1 MELLKSIRIKTGTA
15 ILRNR
20 ASGNRRKAFFKNF
33 DAVKTIGIV
42 WNPANSEDFKTLAK
56 FHQQMA
62 ERNIDV
68 HVIGYYDGK
77 NLPDIYTAI
86 RYLTCIRKHE
96 VNMFYI
102 PMSND
107 AKDFI
112 NKKFDVLIDINFEK
126 IFPLSY
132 ITVMSKALFK
142 SGLFEKENP
151 SAPFDL
157 MMEIK
162 KPAAVDN
169 YLKQTVQYLE
179 MINA

>member
-1 MELLKSIRIKTGTA
+1 MELLKSIRIKTGTV
-15 ILRNR
+15 ILRRR
-20 ASGNRRKAFFKNF
+20 ASDSRRKTVFGNF
-33 DAVKTIGIV
+33 SAVKTIGIV
-42 WNPANSEDFKTLAK
+42 WNSANSEDFKTLAA
-56 FHQQMA
+56 FHQQMT

-77 NLPDIYTAI
+77 NLPDRYTAI

-102 PMSND
+102 PISND
-107 AKDFI
+107 ARDFM

-142 SGLFEKENP
+142 AGLFEQENP
-151 SAPFDL
+151 LAPFDL

-169 YLKQTVQYLE
+169 YLKQIIQYLE